1 MTDSPHDAHAR
12 FRFSVIGSLLSA
24 PPRPGELRAAL
35 EDLAARTWKH
45 PITGEATRYGF
56 STIERWFYTARDA
69 QNPVDALRRAVRRDT
84 GRRRSIGAAF
94 DQAARAQYRR
104 DPDWTRQLHYDNLRV
119 AVEID
124 PSLGPLPSY
133 QSFVRFMN
141 ATGLTRKRR
150 QGTERPGQARARQR
164 LEEREVRS
172 YEVDHVGA
180 LWHLDFHTS
189 KTVSVLTPDGTWRKP
204 DLFAVM
210 DDHSRLCCHAQFY
223 FTETTEDLVHGF
235 SQALLKRG
243 LPRELLS
250 DNGAA
255 MTSGEFTQGLG
266 RLSIH
271 HETTLS
277 DSPYQNGKQ
286 EFFWSVVEGR
296 LMAMLRRVR
305 DLTLDQLNLCLQAWA
320 EEEYNRRHHSEIGTT
335 PLHRFHNA
343 PDVSR
348 PSPSPEEL
356 RDVFRLQVM
365 RKQRKSDATFTLDAT
380 RFELPSRY
388 RHLRHL
394 ALRYARWDL
403 GYVHLVDDRVNK
415 LLARVFP
422 LDRSRNATGE
432 RRRLE
437 PAGTSDPETPA
448 TSEELPPLMKKL
460 LEDYA
465 ATGLPP
471 SYLPK
476 IEESHDDDD
485 DDNDNTTGE
494 ERTT

>member
-1 MTDSPHDAHAR
+1 MTDSHHDAHAR
-12 FRFSVIGSLLSA
+12 FRFSVIGPLLSA
-24 PPRPGELRAAL
+24 PPRQGELRAAL
-35 EDLAARTWKH
+35 EDLAARSWKH

-56 STIERWFYTARDA
+56 STIERWYYTARDA
-69 QNPVDALRRAVRRDT
+69 QNPVDALRRAVRRDS
-84 GRRRSIGAAF
+84 GRRPSISATF
-94 DQAARAQYRR
+94 DQAARAQYSS
-104 DPDWTRQLHYDNLRV
+104 DSDWPRQLHYDNLRV
-119 AVEID
+119 AVEND
-124 PSLGPLPSY
+124 PSVGPLPSY
-133 QSFVRFMN
+133 QSFVRYMN
-141 ATGLTRKRR
+141 ATGLARKRR
-150 QGTERPGQARARQR
+150 PGTERPGQARARQR

-172 YEVDHVGA
+172 YEADHVGG
-180 LWHLDFHTS
+180 LWHLDFHVS
-189 KTVSVLTPDGTWRKP
+189 KNVSVLTSDGTWRKP

-223 FTETTEDLVHGF
+223 FSETTEDLVHGF
-235 SQALLKRG
+235 SQALLKRD
-243 LPRELLS
+243 LPRELMS
-250 DNGAA
+250 DNGSA

-296 LMAMLRRVR
+296 LMAMLRRVP
-305 DLTLDQLNLCLQAWA
+305 DLTLDRLNLFLQAWV
-320 EEEYNRRHHSEIGTT
+320 EGEYNRRHHSEIGTT
-335 PLHRFHNA
+335 PLDRFQNA
-343 PDVSR
+343 SDVSR
-348 PSPSPEEL
+348 PSPSPEVL
-356 RDVFRLQVM
+356 RDVFRIQVT

-388 RHLRHL
+388 RHLSRL
-394 ALRYARWDL
+394 ALRYARWNL
-403 GYVHLVDDRVNK
+403 GYVHLVDDRANK

-422 LDRSRNATGE
+422 LDRSRNADGK

-437 PAGTSDPETPA
+437 PAGTDDPQPPV
-448 TSEELPPLMKKL
+448 TSQELPPLMKKL

-465 ATGLPP
+465 STGLPP

-476 IEESHDDDD
+476 IEESHDGDDD
-485 DDNDNTTGE
+485 HHRTAEE

>member
-1 MTDSPHDAHAR
+1 MTDSHHHVHAR
-12 FRFSVIGSLLSA
+12 FRFSVIGPLLSA
-24 PPRPGELRAAL
+24 PPRQGELRAAL
-35 EDLAARTWKH
+35 RELAARIWKH

-56 STIERWFYTARDA
+56 STIERWYYTARDA

-84 GRRRSIGAAF
+84 GRRRSISVAF
-94 DQAARAQYRR
+94 DQAARAQYSS
-104 DPDWTRQLHYDNLRV
+104 DPDWTRQLHYDNLRI
-119 AVEID
+119 AVEND
-124 PSLGPLPSY
+124 LSLGPLPSY
-133 QSFVRFMN
+133 QSFVRYMN
-141 ATGLTRKRR
+141 ANGLGRKRR
-150 QGTERPGQARARQR
+150 AGIERPGQARARQR
-164 LEEREVRS
+164 LQEREVRS
-172 YEVDHVGA
+172 YEVDHVSA

-189 KTVSVLTPDGTWRKP
+189 KTVSVLTPDGTWKKP
-204 DLFAVM
+204 ELFAVM

-223 FTETTEDLVHGF
+223 FSETTEDLVHGF

-250 DNGAA
+250 DNGSA

-286 EFFWSVVEGR
+286 EHFWSVVEGR

-305 DLTLDQLNLCLQAWA
+305 DLTLDQLNLFLQAWV
-320 EEEYNRRHHSEIGTT
+320 EGEYNRRHHSEIGTT
-335 PLHRFHNA
+335 PLSRFQNG

-348 PSPSPEEL
+348 SSPSPEHL
-356 RDVFRLQVM
+356 RDVFRLEVV
-365 RKQRKSDATFTLDAT
+365 RKQRKSDGTFTLEGI
-380 RFELPSRY
+380 RFEIPSRY
-388 RHLRHL
+388 RNLL
-394 ALRYARWDL
+394 KPSLRYARWDL
-403 GYVHLVDDRVNK
+403 GYVHLVDARANK

-422 LDRSRNATGE
+422 LDRSRNASGE
-432 RRRLE
+432 RRRLGPCSTGE
-437 PAGTSDPETPA
+437 QQASA
-448 TSEELPPLMKKL
+448 TSEELPPLLKKL

-476 IEESHDDDD
+476 LQASLDG
-485 DDNDNTTGE
+485 DDNPTNE
-494 ERTT
+494 ERTI

>member
-1 MTDSPHDAHAR
+1 MTDSHHDAHAR
-12 FRFSVIGSLLSA
+12 FRFSVIGPLLSA
-24 PPRPGELRAAL
+24 PPGKGELRAAL
-35 EDLAARTWKH
+35 RDLAARTWKH

-56 STIERWFYTARDA
+56 STMERWYYVARDA

-84 GRRRSIGAAF
+84 GRRPSISAAF
-94 DQAARAQYRR
+94 NQAARAQYSS
-104 DPDWTRQLHYDNLRV
+104 DPDWTRQLHYDNLRI
-119 AVEID
+119 AVEND

-133 QSFVRFMN
+133 PSFVRHMN
-141 ATGLTRKRR
+141 ATALARKRR
-150 QGTERPGQARARQR
+150 PGTERPGQARARQR

-189 KTVSVLTPDGTWRKP
+189 KSISVLTPDGTWRKP
-204 DLFAVM
+204 NLFAVM

-223 FTETTEDLVHGF
+223 FSETTEDLVHGF

-243 LPRELLS
+243 LPRELLT
-250 DNGAA
+250 DNGSA

-286 EFFWSVVEGR
+286 EHFWAVVEGR

-305 DLTLDQLNLCLQAWA
+305 DLTLDQLNLCLQAWV
-320 EEEYNRRHHSEIGTT
+320 EGEYNRRHHSEIGTT
-335 PLHRFHNA
+335 PLDRFQNG

-348 PSPSPEEL
+348 PSPSLETL
-356 RDVFRLQVM
+356 RDVFRLQVV

-388 RHLRHL
+388 RHLPRL
-394 ALRYARWDL
+394 WLRYARWDL
-403 GYVHLVDDRVNK
+403 GYVHLVDDRANK

-422 LDRSRNATGE
+422 LDRSRNASGE

-437 PAGTSDPETPA
+437 PAGSVEPQASA
-448 TSEELPPLMKKL
+448 TSEELPPLLKKL
-460 LEDYA
+460 LENSA

-476 IEESHDDDD
+476 IEASLDG
-485 DDNDNTTGE
+485 DDNHSTTDE

>member
-1 MTDSPHDAHAR
+1 MPDSHHDAHAR
-12 FRFSVIGSLLSA
+12 FRFSVIGPLLSA
-24 PPRPGELRAAL
+24 PPRQGELRAAL
-35 EDLAARTWKH
+35 EDLAARSWRH

-56 STIERWFYTARDA
+56 STIERWYYTARNA

-84 GRRRSIGAAF
+84 GRRRSISAEF
-94 DQAARAQYRR
+94 DQAARAQYRS
-104 DPDWTRQLHYDNLRV
+104 DSDWTRQLHYDNLRV
-119 AVEID
+119 AIEND

-133 QSFVRFMN
+133 QSFVRHMN
-141 ATGLTRKRR
+141 AIGLVRKRR
-150 QGTERPGQARARQR
+150 PGAERPGQSLARQR

-189 KTVSVLTPDGTWRKP
+189 KRVSVLTADGTWRKP
-204 DLFAVM
+204 DLFAAM

-243 LPRELLS
+243 LPREQLT
-250 DNGAA
+250 DNGSA

-277 DSPYQNGKQ
+277 YSPYQNGKQ

-305 DLTLDQLNLCLQAWA
+305 DLTLDQLNLYLQAWV
-320 EEEYNRRHHSEIGTT
+320 EGEYNRRHHSEIGTT
-335 PLHRFHNA
+335 PLARFLNA

-348 PSPSPEEL
+348 PSPSLEDL
-356 RDVFRLQVM
+356 RDVFRIQVT
-365 RKQRKSDATFTLDAT
+365 RKQRKSDATFTLEAT

-388 RHLRHL
+388 RHLSRL

-403 GYVHLVDDRVNK
+403 GYVHLVDDRANK

-432 RRRLE
+432 RRRLQ
-437 PAGTSDPETPA
+437 PTGTDDPQTQA

-476 IEESHDDDD
+476 IEESRDGDDSHSITD
-485 DDNDNTTGE
+485 E
-494 ERTT
+494 ERAT

>member
-1 MTDSPHDAHAR
+1 MTGSNHDAHAR
-12 FRFSVIGSLLSA
+12 FRFSVIGPLLSA
-24 PPRPGELRAAL
+24 PPRQGELRAAL
-35 EDLAARTWKH
+35 EDLAVRSWKH

-56 STIERWFYTARDA
+56 STIERWYYTARDA
-69 QNPVDALRRAVRRDT
+69 QNPVDVLRRAVRRDT
-84 GRRRSIGAAF
+84 GRWRSISAAF
-94 DQAARAQYRR
+94 EQAARAQYSS
-104 DPDWTRQLHYDNLRV
+104 DPDWTRQLHHDNLCV
-119 AVEID
+119 AVENE

-141 ATGLTRKRR
+141 AVGLTRKRR
-150 QGTERPGQARARQR
+150 PGAERPGQARARQR

-189 KTVSVLTPDGTWRKP
+189 KNVAVLTSDGTWRKP
-204 DLFAVM
+204 DLFAAM

-223 FTETTEDLVHGF
+223 FSETTEDLVHGF
-235 SQALLKRG
+235 SQALLKRD
-243 LPRELLS
+243 LPRELMS
-250 DNGAA
+250 DNGSA

-271 HETTLS
+271 HQTTLS

-286 EFFWSVVEGR
+286 EYFWSVVEGR
-296 LMAMLRRVR
+296 LMAMLRRIP
-305 DLTLDQLNLCLQAWA
+305 DLTLDKLNLYLQAWV
-320 EEEYNRRHHSEIGTT
+320 EGEYNRRHHSEIGTT
-335 PLHRFHNA
+335 PLDRFQNG

-348 PSPSPEEL
+348 PSPSLEGL
-356 RDVFRLQVM
+356 RDVFRLQVT
-365 RKQRKSDATFTLDAT
+365 RKQRKSDGTFSLDAT

-388 RHLRHL
+388 RHLSHL
-394 ALRYARWDL
+394 CLRYARWDL
-403 GYVHLVDDRVNK
+403 GYVHLVDDRANK

-432 RRRLE
+432 RRRLQRSATGE
-437 PAGTSDPETPA
+437 SQAAVTSD
-448 TSEELPPLMKKL
+448 ELPPLMKKL

-476 IEESHDDDD
+476 IKGSRDGN
-485 DDNDNTTGE
+485 NDNHSTTDQ
-494 ERTT
+494 ERTI

>member
-1 MTDSPHDAHAR
+1 MPDSHHDAHAR
-12 FRFSVIGSLLSA
+12 FRFSVIGPLLSA
-24 PPRPGELRAAL
+24 PPKQGELRAAL
-35 EDLAARTWKH
+35 EDLAARSWKH

-56 STIERWFYTARDA
+56 STIERWYYTARDA
-69 QNPVDALRRAVRRDT
+69 RNPVDVLRRAVRRDA
-84 GRRRSIGAAF
+84 GRRRSISAEFG
-94 DQAARAQYRR
+94 QAARAQYRS
-104 DPDWTRQLHYDNLRV
+104 DSDWTRQLHYDNLRV
-119 AVEID
+119 AIENN

-133 QSFVRFMN
+133 QSFVRYMN
-141 ATGLTRKRR
+141 ATALVRKRR
-150 QGTERPGQARARQR
+150 PGAERPGQTLARQR

-172 YEVDHVGA
+172 YEVDYVGA

-189 KTVSVLTPDGTWRKP
+189 KRVSVLTADGTWRKP
-204 DLFAVM
+204 DLFAAM

-243 LPRELLS
+243 LPREQLT
-250 DNGAA
+250 DNGSA
-255 MTSGEFTQGLG
+255 MTSGEFTQGLR

-277 DSPYQNGKQ
+277 YSPYQNGKQ

-305 DLTLDQLNLCLQAWA
+305 DLTLDQLNLYLQAWV
-320 EEEYNRRHHSEIGTT
+320 EGEYNRRHHSEIGTT
-335 PLHRFHNA
+335 PLTRFLNA

-348 PSPSPEEL
+348 PSPSLEDL
-356 RDVFRLQVM
+356 RDVFRIQVT
-365 RKQRKSDATFTLDAT
+365 RKQRKSDATFTLEAT

-388 RHLRHL
+388 RHLSRV

-403 GYVHLVDDRVNK
+403 GYVHLVDDRANK

-432 RRRLE
+432 RRRLQ
-437 PAGTSDPETPA
+437 PTGTDDPQTPA

-476 IEESHDDDD
+476 IEGSRAG
-485 DDNDNTTGE
+485 DNGITDQ